1 MIRAVVVLP
10 ESIMRYAGLTSE
22 VGLKALPP
30 EIKIRAIGQKAQ
42 SSAHADQKPIFVQR
56 MTVVRKALLSDRT
69 SIRRMWRRLALHEAA
84 IEERLTLASDFV
96 ERWDADFE
104 PWLRSRVHAF
114 YVASS
119 DADDK
124 DDTDKGDTDTACG
137 FVHVRLYD
145 DAPIFDTPRQALVE
159 ALWVDPEA
167 RRCGLARSLVEAAAG
182 WAAEQGAHR
191 LRYGVLAV
199 DAVAVAFW
207 RTVGGSDVVAYGTI
221 DLVAAEPVNRPS
233 C

>member
-22 VGLKALPP
+22 VGLKAQPP

-42 SSAHADQKPIFVQR
+42 SSAHADLKPIFVQR
-56 MTVVRKALLSDRT
+56 MTIVRKALLSDRT

-84 IEERLTLASDFV
+84 TEERLTLARDFV

-119 DADDK
+119 DTH
-124 DDTDKGDTDTACG
+124 DTDKGDTDTACG
-137 FVHVRLYD
+137 FVHVRLYH

-167 RRCGLARSLVEAAAG
+167 RRSGLARLLVEAAG
-182 WAAEQGAHR
+182 VWAAEQGAHR
-191 LRYGVLAV
+191 LRYGVLAA

-207 RTVGGSDVVAYGTI
+207 RTIGGSDVVAYGTI
-221 DLVAAEPVNRPS
+221 DLVAAEPVNRSS